1 MLVLMIF
8 QLHDLKENT
17 DKTTAKFEEAN
28 LQLEQVQEINKNKH
42 SQNEAYI
49 ERSNHLNAILS
60 TLNEDTAKMLLDK
73 NALKDREIKLK
84 QVCFFGLRVRQDFN
98 AVLQDAI
105 ESSSIYEVEKQN
117 QEAEIESL
125 KSEIEMIW
133 NENMK
138 MESERLRL
146 RVKIEDDQNAQIIKM
161 ENSKRFI
168 NLLEAKISTLVD
180 SHFMPDGDHPNSN
193 SSKPPE

>member
-49 ERSNHLNAILS
+49 ERSNQLNAILS

-84 QVCFFGLRVRQDFN
+84 QVCYIPYVF
-98 AVLQDAI
+98 
-105 ESSSIYEVEKQN
+105 S
-117 QEAEIESL
+117 
-125 KSEIEMIW
+125 
-133 NENMK
+133 
-138 MESERLRL
+138 ESEFD
-146 RVKIEDDQNAQIIKM
+146 KIC
-161 ENSKRFI
+161 RP
-168 NLLEAKISTLVD
+168 LC
-180 SHFMPDGDHPNSN
+180 FMLF
-193 SSKPPE
+193 